1 MRFELTL
8 TVDRGQGTLL
18 PCNYMY
24 ELCSVIYK
32 ILNEGDPVFTAWLH
46 DKGFT
51 NEKKAFKLFT
61 FSNLLIPRFKIEGDR
76 LDIWCDDIRLI
87 VSFYPIE
94 AIDAFVI
101 GLFKDRRIELGDRT
115 SKVTFD
121 VGAVKRLPEPEFKE
135 TMRFRT
141 LSPIFIDEKTEE
153 GRPTRH
159 LSPSDPQFPFLLN
172 YNLLEKYRAFYQKEP
187 SPEWQ
192 PLEVRV
198 IGEPKMK
205 VITIKNNTPQE
216 TKLRAYNC
224 QLEISGEIELLKLL
238 YASGAGRQNSLGFGF
253 VCVPPPD

>member
-8 TVDRGQGTLL
+8 TVDREYGTQL

-32 ILNEGDPVFTAWLH
+32 ILNEGDPEFTAWLH

-61 FSNLLIPRFKIEGDR
+61 FSNLLIPCFKIEEDR
-76 LDIWCDDIRLI
+76 LNILCDEIRLL

-101 GLFKDRRIELGDRT
+101 GLFKDRRIELGDWK
-115 SKVTFD
+115 SKVVFH

-141 LSPIFIDEKTEE
+141 LSPVFMDEKTEE

-159 LSPSDPQFPFLLN
+159 LSPTDPQFAFLLN
-172 YNLLEKYRAFYQKEP
+172 YNLLEKYRAFYKKEP
-187 SPEWQ
+187 SAEWR
-192 PLEVRV
+192 PLEVKV

-205 VITIKNNTPQE
+205 VITIKNNTPQQ

-238 YASGAGRQNSLGFGF
+238 YTSGAGRQNSMGFGMLG
-253 VCVPPPD
+253 V